1 MIKSA
6 GKVKK
11 SKRIL
16 ENLKV
21 PRSGAFGRKEIREQD
36 LLHSDDLAE
45 GKDAPHALVDGI
57 DEPAAVPFPAELL
70 HLVLALLEKVKLGKL
85 LVVQVRLTFHELTLV
100 ESPA

>member
-1 MIKSA
+1 MNQRKGEISESFKS
-6 GKVKK
+6 
-11 SKRIL
+11 
-16 ENLKV
+16 ENIPK
-21 PRSGAFGRKEIREQD
+21 I
-36 LLHSDDLAE
+36 SDDLTE

-100 ESPA
+100 ESPAY

>member
-1 MIKSA
+1 MKKSA
-6 GKVKK
+6 GKVARVKVYKFLIRGQK
-11 SKRIL
+11 SKSL
-16 ENLKV
+16 
-21 PRSGAFGRKEIREQD
+21 IREPD

-45 GKDAPHALVDGI
+45 AKDAPHALVDGI

-85 LVVQVRLTFHELTLV
+85 LVVQVRLTFNELTLV